1 MTALELIAE
10 AEKQGLTIKATGNYL
25 DVIPGRLC
33 PADFAQKLRAHKPAL
48 LALLRLPFVMVFS
61 EVLGE
66 TIFFCKDETTKDA
79 LVEAGAEPW
88 SIYTHATSCASWW
101 RRTAQSRFSRMNSAT
116 CTAPNGPSPR
126 GSHHER

>member
-88 SIYTHATSCASWW
+88 RIYT
-101 RRTAQSRFSRMNSAT
+101 RDELRILVAQNRAKPFLPDELCNLHRAKRAFSARIS
-116 CTAPNGPSPR
+116 S
-126 GSHHER
+126 

>member
-88 SIYTHATSCASWW
+88 SIFT
-101 RRTAQSRFSRMNSAT
+101 RDELRILVAQNRAKPFLPDELCNLHRAKRAFSARIS
-116 CTAPNGPSPR
+116 S
-126 GSHHER
+126 

>member
-88 SIYTHATSCASWW
+88 SIYT
-101 RRTAQSRFSRMNSAT
+101 RDEQRILVAQNRAKPFLPDELCNLHRAKRAFSARIS
-116 CTAPNGPSPR
+116 S
-126 GSHHER
+126 